1 MAGTYRNDLCV
12 DDHVG
17 AGIRRRFNTYMRL
30 LIGQDQEGPAGLP
43 PVTTSALR
51 HNLMRHAMIEHARRS
66 RAPLSRLAAGLLL
79 AIALCAGQAN
89 AQVITH
95 DPVTLESIIAEYG
108 KELKRWGETTAQYK
122 KEYDHYQQQLI
133 KLQSLNLTG
142 STMQDNFTERDL
154 NYGMENACPGAGG
167 SDMVSIVGNAIKSSM
182 PNISLDMQGDLVT
195 QQLKVCQ
202 LLVMTDNARY
212 NESVRMLKRL
222 VQRNQDFQNR
232 VERQRRTVGTS
243 QGALAANDNEVARF
257 MTQNSMD
264 LDYWQARV
272 KAYDSYEVALK
283 NDQKR
288 LAKRALNGD
297 KGPNKILGQLVQAAA
312 LKTALSVD

>member
-1 MAGTYRNDLCV
+1 MAGTRTNNFSADSSASAGVYGCIGSMTSAPRQAADRTHRRIPVSFFPYQANSVRLAMT
-12 DDHVG
+12 DHV
-17 AGIRRRFNTYMRL
+17 
-30 LIGQDQEGPAGLP
+30 
-43 PVTTSALR
+43 
-51 HNLMRHAMIEHARRS
+51 RRS
-66 RAPLSRLAAGLLL
+66 RAPFSRLAAGLLL
-79 AIALCAGQAN
+79 AVGLCAGHAN

-95 DPVTLESIIAEYG
+95 DPMTLESIIAEYG
-108 KELKRWGETTAQYK
+108 KEFDRWKETLSQYQ
-122 KEYDHYQQQLI
+122 KEYAHYQQQLI

-142 STMQDNFTERDL
+142 PTMEDNFTERDL
-154 NYGMENACPGAGG
+154 NYGVDDACPGGG
-167 SDMVSIVGNAIKSSM
+167 DDMVSIVGNAIKSQM
-182 PNISLDMQGDLVT
+182 PKLSLDMQGDLVT

-222 VQRNQDFQNR
+222 VQRNEEFKNKIQS
-232 VERQRRTVGTS
+232 QREGVGTS

-264 LDYWQARV
+264 LDYWQAKI
-272 KAYDSYEVALK
+272 KAYDSYELALK

-312 LKTALSVD
+312 LKTALSID

>member
-1 MAGTYRNDLCV
+1 MT
-12 DDHVG
+12 DHV
-17 AGIRRRFNTYMRL
+17 
-30 LIGQDQEGPAGLP
+30 
-43 PVTTSALR
+43 
-51 HNLMRHAMIEHARRS
+51 RRS
-66 RAPLSRLAAGLLL
+66 RAPFSRLAAGLLL
-79 AIALCAGQAN
+79 AVGLCAGHAN

-95 DPVTLESIIAEYG
+95 DPMTLESIIAEYG
-108 KELKRWGETTAQYK
+108 KEFDRWKETLSQYQ
-122 KEYDHYQQQLI
+122 KEYAHYQQQLI

-142 STMQDNFTERDL
+142 PTMEDNFTERDL
-154 NYGMENACPGAGG
+154 NYGVDDACPGAGG
-167 SDMVSIVGNAIKSSM
+167 DDMVSIVGNAIKSQM
-182 PNISLDMQGDLVT
+182 PKLSLDMQGDLVT

-222 VQRNQDFQNR
+222 VQRNEEFKNKIQS
-232 VERQRRTVGTS
+232 QREGVGTS

-264 LDYWQARV
+264 LDYWQAKI
-272 KAYDSYEVALK
+272 KAYDSYELALK

-312 LKTALSVD
+312 LKTALSID